1 MQSFVRV
8 IARVFFDQPAN
19 LLLAEIFVTILFDR
33 IYLILYFF
41 SDLIL
46 NIFRIKIMVD
56 HLIECKALLIARVF
70 FDQAANLLLTE
81 IFVTILFIRIYLI
94 LYFK

>member
-1 MQSFVRV
+1 
-8 IARVFFDQPAN
+8 
-19 LLLAEIFVTILFDR
+19 
-33 IYLILYFF
+33 
-41 SDLIL
+41 
-46 NIFRIKIMVD
+46 MVD